1 MVAPAFASFPWRS
14 FCALVLA
21 GLAGAPLGSAQSIA
35 ERGIELSHR
44 ARSVQPGE
52 VVRLQAAVPQDALT
66 VTGHVLDHPVRF
78 YQAGTAGVW
87 HALVGIDLEAAP
99 GVMPVVVGAVTSG
112 GLTLRARYELIVEP
126 KEFPTR
132 RLTVANEFVNPP
144 PEVTDRIAREA
155 RRVAAIFGTE
165 TEDRYWSGSFAPPVP
180 GEATSSFGQRSI
192 LNGQPRN
199 PHSGTDFRG
208 ATGTPVKAPNTGRVV
223 LAENLYFSGNVVMLD
238 HGWGLYSYFAH
249 LSRIDV
255 AEGDTVRGGQ
265 IIGAIGATGRVTGPH
280 LHWTVRVNGARV
292 DALSI
297 LAVLSRSSL

>member
-1 MVAPAFASFPWRS
+1 M
-14 FCALVLA
+14 
-21 GLAGAPLGSAQSIA
+21 
-35 ERGIELSHR
+35 SHR

-52 VVRLQAAVPQDALT
+52 LVRLQAVVPQDAVS

-78 YQAGTAGVW
+78 YAAATPRVW
-87 HALVGIDLEAAP
+87 HALVGIDLDASP
-99 GVMPVVVGAVTSG
+99 GVLPVIVGAVTTG
-112 GLTLRARYELIVEP
+112 GLTLRARYELTVDP

-144 PEVTDRIAREA
+144 PEVTDRIEREA
-155 RRVAAIFGTE
+155 RRVSAIFGTE
-165 TEDRYWSGSFAPPVP
+165 TEDRFWSGSFARPVP

-192 LNGQPRN
+192 LNGQPRS

-208 ATGTPVKAPNTGRVV
+208 GTGTPVKAPNTGRVV
-223 LAENLYFSGNVVMLD
+223 LAEEQYFSGNVVILD

-255 AEGDTVRGGQ
+255 AEGDTVVGGQ
-265 IIGAIGATGRVTGPH
+265 VIGAIGATGRVTGPH

-292 DALSI
+292 DALSV
-297 LAVLSRSSL
+297 LAVLSRASL